1 MLMSKFPLVFVFGSN
16 LLGIHGAGAAL
27 TAKKECGAKHGEG
40 RGYTGSSY
48 ALPTKASPRFSLSP
62 SEVNTNISEFLTE
75 AKRATMTEFLLTP
88 VGTGLAGFSPY
99 WIVGR
104 FLPALP
110 DIIYPYEWITQMT
123 TTESQ
128 APTKVHKFYSSS
140 ALGDKGEKIVQ
151 ATLEQKG
158 FHLTN
163 VAGVKRWQEQD
174 IDFLI
179 AAKPP
184 GSKVEWETIEVK
196 ADQYRDNF
204 FLETVS
210 NSEQGI
216 PGWVHKSRADV
227 IAYCFTELG
236 LTYWLPREDLLRVVG
251 ESQASWGHYKKI
263 VLNRDASSGVTDKDD
278 PRYYRKSEGY
288 AIPRVLLVELMKL
301 VGAAIGVSQNPE
313 VEVEKRVVGK
323 LVTSCLA
330 YNNVLIRRC
339 A

>member
-1 MLMSKFPLVFVFGSN
+1 MPTKFPLVFVFGSN

-27 TAKKECGAKHGEG
+27 TAKREWGAKHGEG
-40 RGYTGSSY
+40 VGYTGSAY
-48 ALPTKASPRFSLSP
+48 ALPTKYTPSYRLSP
-62 SEVNTNISEFLTE
+62 AELDAYIAHFLDE
-75 AKRATMTEFLLTP
+75 ARRSTMTEFLLTP
-88 VGTGLAGFSPY
+88 VGTGLAGFSPH
-99 WIVGR
+99 WVTGK

-110 DIIYPYEWITQMT
+110 NIIYPYEWITQMAT
-123 TTESQ
+123 IETP
-128 APTKVHKFYSSS
+128 APARVHKFYSSS
-140 ALGDKGEKIVQ
+140 VLGDKGEKIVQ
-151 ATLEQKG
+151 ATLEGKG

-196 ADQYRDNF
+196 ADQYLDNF
-204 FLETVS
+204 FIETLS
-210 NSEQGI
+210 NVELGLM
-216 PGWVHKSRADV
+216 GWLYKSQADV

-236 LTYWLPREDLLRVVG
+236 LTYWLPREDLLFVMK
-251 ESQASWGHYKKI
+251 QNMPLWGHYKKT

-288 AIPRVLLVELMKL
+288 AIPRVLLTELMKQC
-301 VGAAIGVSQNPE
+301 GSAIGVSQNAE
-313 VEVEKRVVGK
+313 VKIEKRQVGE
-323 LVTSCLA
+323 LATSCLA